1 MSRTKTTGRIAAASV
16 VAVSAAITAA
26 HAQQNAPGADAA
38 APAPQGGTVL
48 RNRAP
53 VAKNL
58 LQVRLPRPQEFKLP
72 NGVRVFVLED
82 HRLPT
87 VSIALSLKAGR
98 LFDAKPGVGELTAS
112 LLREGTATRTAAQI
126 ADETERIGANASA
139 SAGAELATITASGLS
154 EYTDRLVT
162 LLADLTQN
170 PSFPNDRLARVKF
183 QRAAALTQQRS
194 DPTFLAAELSARVL
208 YGDTPYSRIAP
219 TPEQVNAIT
228 QSDLRAFHQKFY
240 QPTGAVIGIAGDVN
254 ARDIVAKLGAAFANW
269 KATPGAVEPTLPA
282 GTFAPKTATR
292 IYLVD
297 RPSSAQTVLLFGN
310 VALSRTDPD
319 YIALQIA
326 NRVLGGSGSARLFQQ
341 LREVKGYTYGASS
354 SLVAPRWPGTF
365 GASAS
370 VRTPVTE
377 PAVGEFLN
385 EFKRLQTEPVSDAE
399 LDRAKRGIVGSF
411 ARTLESPDSVL
422 ARFLELV
429 QYNLPLDYWDR
440 YPARVQAITP
450 ADIQRVAAKYLG
462 ENRIQLIA
470 VGERSVIEP
479 GLKKYGPVD
488 VYDASGKPVAG
499 SATGESGT
507 AGTR

>member
-1 MSRTKTTGRIAAASV
+1 MPAAVAAALTL
-16 VAVSAAITAA
+16 AGGALAASSA
-26 HAQQNAPGADAA
+26 HAQNTPAA
-38 APAPQGGTVL
+38 APSPQGGTVL

-53 VAKNL
+53 VAKDL
-58 LQVRLPRPQEFKLP
+58 LRVRLPRPQEFRLP

-87 VSIALSLKAGR
+87 VSLQLSLKAGR
-98 LFDAKPGVGELTAS
+98 LFDAKPGVAEMTAS

-126 ADETERIGANASA
+126 ADETERIGADANASA
-139 SAGAELATITASGLS
+139 GPELATVSTGGLS
-154 EYTDRLVT
+154 EYADRLVS
-162 LLADLTQN
+162 LMADLVQN
-170 PSFPNDRLARVKF
+170 PSFPEDRLARLKF

-194 DPTFLAAELSARVL
+194 DPAFLAAELSARVF

-219 TPEQVNAIT
+219 TPDQVNAIT
-228 QSDLRAFHQKFY
+228 QDDLRAFHQKYY
-240 QPTGAVIGIAGDVN
+240 QPAGAVLGIAGDVN
-254 ARDIVAKLGAAFANW
+254 AREIVAKLSAAFANW
-269 KATPGAVEPTLPA
+269 KAAPGAIPPTLPVA
-282 GTFAPKTATR
+282 AFAPKTATR
-292 IYLVD
+292 IFLVD
-297 RPSSAQTVLLFGN
+297 RPGSAQTVLSFGN

-341 LREVKGYTYGASS
+341 LREVKGYTYGAYS
-354 SLVAPRWPGTF
+354 SLSAPRWPGTF

-385 EFKRLQTEPVSDAE
+385 EFRRLQAEAVPVAE
-399 LDRAKRGIVGSF
+399 LDRAKRAIVGSF

-429 QYNLPLDYWDR
+429 QYDLPLDYWDR
-440 YPARVQAITP
+440 YPARVEAVTP
-450 ADIQRVAAKYLG
+450 ADVQRVTRKYLG
-462 ENRIQLIA
+462 ENRVQLIA
-470 VGERSVIEP
+470 VGERSVIEA

-488 VYDASGKPVAG
+488 VYDASGQPASG
-499 SATGESGT
+499 SGA
-507 AGTR
+507 APAR

>member
-1 MSRTKTTGRIAAASV
+1 MMGKTKIAGRIAVASLLAVSV
-16 VAVSAAITAA
+16 VVTARA
-26 HAQQNAPGADAA
+26 QNAPGTDAA
-38 APAPQGGTVL
+38 PPPQGGTVL

-58 LQVRLPRPQEFKLP
+58 LQVRVPRPQEFKLP

-87 VSIALSLKAGR
+87 VSIQLSLKAGR
-98 LFDAKPGVGELTAS
+98 LFDVKPGVAEITAS
-112 LLREGTATRTAAQI
+112 LLREGTTTRTARQI
-126 ADETERIGANASA
+126 ADETERIGADAGA
-139 SAGAELATITASGLS
+139 SAGPELATISASSLS
-154 EYTDRLVT
+154 EYTDRLVA
-162 LLADLTQN
+162 LVADLAQN
-170 PSFPNDRLARVKF
+170 PSFPEDRVARVKF
-183 QRAAALTQQRS
+183 QRAAALAQQRG

-228 QSDLRAFHQKFY
+228 QSDLRAFHQKSY

-254 ARDIVAKLGAAFANW
+254 ARDVVAKLGAAFANW
-269 KATPGAVEPTLPA
+269 KAASGAVEPVLPTA
-282 GTFAPKTATR
+282 AFAPKTATH
-292 IYLVD
+292 IFLVD
-297 RPSSAQTVLLFGN
+297 RPGSAQTVLSFGN

-319 YIALQIA
+319 YIPLQIA

-341 LREVKGYTYGASS
+341 LREVKGYTYGAYSTLS
-354 SLVAPRWPGTF
+354 APRWPGTF

-385 EFKRLQTEPVSDAE
+385 EFKRLQTEPVSIAE
-399 LDRAKRGIVGSF
+399 LDRAKRAIVGSF

-422 ARFLELV
+422 SRFLELV
-429 QYNLPLDYWDR
+429 QYDLPLDYWDR
-440 YPARVQAITP
+440 YPARVEAVTP
-450 ADIQRVAAKYLG
+450 ADIARVARKYLG
-462 ENRIQLIA
+462 ENRVQLIA

-488 VYDASGKPVAG
+488 VYDASGKPLSTSG
-499 SATGESGT
+499 ATNDG
-507 AGTR
+507 R